1 MRKTLT
7 TIALGLAA
15 CLLVACS
22 NPTVEAAQTTGD
34 VVLPEGNADDN
45 SVTAASAAGE
55 DSDTQ
60 VPRPE
65 GWGEETHDKSA
76 DPNYD
81 VVFPQDQVNR
91 IDITI
96 DPEDW
101 QTMWDDMT
109 ELYGEFGASPE
120 GGRPGGGERPA
131 QGAGAP
137 PQGDGMP
144 AGPGM
149 PPQGE
154 GMPPRG
160 EGVPPQGEGVPAGP
174 GVPPQGADEQ
184 AGQAMRP
191 GGGLPRGGLGTDQNP
206 VWVPATVE
214 FEGDSWTNVGIR
226 FKGNSS
232 LQRTWGSGTMK
243 LPFKLDFDEF
253 EDDTP
258 EIDDQ
263 RFYGFKQLTL
273 ASNFD
278 DDSLLREKVT
288 ADVFRDA
295 GVPSAHTAFY
305 RVYVDYGEG
314 PLYFGLYT
322 MVEVVDDTVI
332 QDQFEDDGGN
342 VYKPDGNGASFADG
356 TFSEAS
362 FDKETNQDEADW
374 SDVLALFDALHAEQ
388 RTTDPA
394 AWRDELESVFDVDGF
409 LKWLAVNTVVQN
421 WDTYGTMSHNYYLY
435 NDPATGLLTW
445 IPWDNNEALKAGRGG
460 DRGSLSLDLSGASER
475 WPLVSYLRDDEV
487 YYARYVS
494 YVEETINGAFEPSK
508 MAERYQELHDLIQ
521 PYVTGDAGETAGH
534 TFLTSDAAFDTALEA
549 LIDHVYSRYDAA
561 QAFLED

>member
-1 MRKTLT
+1 MIRKTFT
-7 TIALGLAA
+7 AIVLGLAA

-22 NPTVEAAQTTGD
+22 SPTVEAAPTTGD
-34 VVLPEGNADDN
+34 VALPEESAGDN
-45 SVTAASAAGE
+45 PVTTTSAAGE
-55 DSDTQ
+55 DGDTQ

-96 DPEDW
+96 APKDW

-109 ELYGEFGASPE
+109 ELYGEFGAN
-120 GGRPGGGERPA
+120 PGGQRPAGAERPA
-131 QGAGAP
+131 QGAGAL
-137 PQGDGMP
+137 
-144 AGPGM
+144 
-149 PPQGE
+149 PQGE
-154 GMPPRG
+154 GMPAGP
-160 EGVPPQGEGVPAGP
+160 GVPPQGEGVPAGP
-174 GVPPQGADEQ
+174 GMPPQGADEQ
-184 AGQAMRP
+184 AGQVVRP
-191 GGGLPRGGLGTDQNP
+191 GGGLPMGGLDTDQNP
-206 VWVPATVE
+206 VWVPATIE
-214 FEGDSWTNVGIR
+214 FEGNSWTNAGIR

-258 EIDDQ
+258 EIEDQ

-273 ASNFD
+273 ASNFG
-278 DDSLLREKVT
+278 DDSLLKEKAT

-314 PLYFGLYT
+314 PVYFGLYT

-332 QDQFEDDGGN
+332 QDQFEDDSGN
-342 VYKPDGNGASFADG
+342 VYKPDGTGASFADG

-374 SDVLALFDALHAEQ
+374 SDVLALFDALHADQ

-394 AWRDELESVFDVDGF
+394 AWRGELESVFDVDGF

-435 NDPATGLLTW
+435 NDPTTGLLTW
-445 IPWDNNEALKAGRGG
+445 IPWDNNEALKVSMGGHRGAMA
-460 DRGSLSLDLSGASER
+460 LDLSSASDS
-475 WPLVSYLRDDEV
+475 WPLISYLRDDEL

-494 YVEETINGAFEPSK
+494 YVQETINGAFEPSK
-508 MAERYQELHDLIQ
+508 MAELYQELHDLIQ
-521 PYVTGDAGETAGH
+521 PYVTGDAGEIAGY
-534 TFLTSDAAFDTALEA
+534 TFLTSDAAFDAALEA

-561 QAFLED
+561 QAFLEN